1 MGKHLTTRKSDRK
14 YMIQV
19 LLPHAQGDF
28 YVQYVE
34 EKLKRKVNAFTKD
47 LIIAFIKKICE
58 DEYEDPELYLLLK
71 SADDEAWNKAVK
83 QRVETRYK
91 TKKENQPN
99 QEKT

>member
-1 MGKHLTTRKSDRK
+1 MGKHLTPRKSDGK

-28 YVQYVE
+28 YVRHIE

-47 LIIAFIKKICE
+47 LIINFIKEVCSE
-58 DEYEDPELYLLLK
+58 DEYEDLK
-71 SADDEAWNKAVK
+71 LQDDKDWNEAVK

-91 TKKENQPN
+91 AKKENQPN
-99 QEKT
+99 PEET